1 MRNEK
6 PICKKSISHNK
17 QTTNKQDSLNIAGFN
32 NVLITIMVRAQQK
45 MLNIH
50 QYTITKMKQETYSS
64 FYKILLLKVYLFP

>member
-6 PICKKSISHNK
+6 PICKTLISHNK
-17 QTTNKQDSLNIAGFN
+17 QTPNKQDSVNTAGFH
-32 NVLITIMVRAQQK
+32 NVLKTIMVRGKQI

-50 QYTITKMKQETYSS
+50 QYTITKMKQQTYSS

>member
-17 QTTNKQDSLNIAGFN
+17 QTTNKQDSVNTAGFH
-32 NVLITIMVRAQQK
+32 NVLKTIMVRAKQI

-50 QYTITKMKQETYSS
+50 QYTITKMKQQTYSS